1 MKAFEKDVLKRVFKP
16 LRARFEGVCE
26 SRFEKARVLK
36 ASVFKR
42 VFKPLSVRFECVCES
57 L

>member
-16 LRARFEGVCE
+16 LSERVLRASVKA
-26 SRFEKARVLK
+26 FEKDVLK
-36 ASVFKR
+36 H
-42 VFKPLSVRFECVCES
+42 VFKPLSARFEAVCDS

>member
-16 LRARFEGVCE
+16 LSARFEGV
-26 SRFEKARVLK
+26 SFEKDVL
-36 ASVFKR
+36 KR
-42 VFKPLSVRFECVCES
+42 VFKPKSARFESVCER